1 MTICAYHMI
10 SKNELKI
17 FQNGFR
23 RVSVYKGVSLLLLLL
38 LWSFF
43 FFFGNKKNQKVLKS
57 FLSKDTCTREYEA
70 KRQTSDWILFSS
82 CQNNVN
88 DHIICV
94 DMHVVDMCELVEI
107 TTSVCIITYTQMLTV
122 QWCLVNKIQTFSVMI
137 ECCYSVKRSLT

>member
-23 RVSVYKGVSLLLLLL
+23 RVQCIREFPYYYYYYYDH
-38 LWSFF
+38 FF
-43 FFFGNKKNQKVLKS
+43 FFFGNQKNQKVLKS